1 MYYYS
6 KFLFEIEN
14 AEKDAAKEAAEAVAE
29 PKQKKQKAVYK
40 DANKHLRDEDGV
52 PLEFIER
59 KNYLTEYNNKM
70 IIDAVKQVGW
80 RRVRKIYGSNSI
92 IDDVF
97 LYVKPKWHH
106 LKTADQ
112 VILNCTKGE
121 DYLTTD
127 YFTEKSLVA
136 HMRSVVPKKRLA
148 YLETHK

>member
-6 KFLFEIEN
+6 KLLFEIEN
-14 AEKDAAKEAAEAVAE
+14 AEKEAAKAAKAVAE
-29 PKQKKQKAVYK
+29 PKPKKQAVFLDQNK
-40 DANKHLRDEDGV
+40 DFRDEDAV
-52 PLEFIER
+52 PLEFIKEV
-59 KNYLTEYNNKM
+59 NFLAEYDNRM
-70 IIDAVKQVGW
+70 VIDAVKMVGW
-80 RRVRKIYGSNSI
+80 SRVRKSYRSNTI
-92 IDDVF
+92 LDDEYF
-97 LYVKPKWHH
+97 YVKPKWRH
-106 LKTADQ
+106 LKTADE

>member
-1 MYYYS
+1 MYYFS

-14 AEKDAAKEAAEAVAE
+14 TDKEAAKAVAE
-29 PKQKKQKAVYK
+29 PKTKTQAVFL
-40 DANKHLRDEDGV
+40 DQNKGLRDEDAV
-52 PLEFIER
+52 PLEFIEAA
-59 KNYLTEYNNKM
+59 NFVAEYDSRM
-70 IIDAVKQVGW
+70 VIDAVKMVGW
-80 RRVRKIYGSNSI
+80 SRVRKSYRSNTI
-92 IDDVF
+92 LDDEYF
-97 LYVKPKWHH
+97 YVKPKWRH
-106 LKTADQ
+106 LKTADE